1 MVELMPP
8 CGMKVLNLQM
18 TPSERS
24 EGHRGRVGNPS
35 PIGLL
40 AQKGKSL
47 WLSHLPH
54 VMTKLKGGEA
64 IFYDTENGY
73 PSWAL
78 AVGRCWNK
86 KHTPWLGGNAVQT
99 YPTWKYAFMR
109 CWKRKSGCGAGCA
122 MWLQVCEAHKPKRFR
137 ERSPDVQFATVWI
150 LVFSMWRELHV
161 ERAEEGVGFFSFSF
175 YFFIFSKF
183 SVMIM

>member
-24 EGHRGRVGNPS
+24 EGHRGRVGNPG

-40 AQKGKSL
+40 AHKGRSL

-54 VMTKLKGGEA
+54 VMTKLKVGEA

-78 AVGRCWNK
+78 AVGGCLNKNTHHDSAEMLCRLTQHGSMLSCDAGREKAGEELGVRCGCRSV
-86 KHTPWLGGNAVQT
+86 KHTNQSVSENAARTYSSPRCESWFSPCGGNCKWRG
-99 YPTWKYAFMR
+99 P
-109 CWKRKSGCGAGCA
+109 RKAWASF
-122 MWLQVCEAHKPKRFR
+122 PFP
-137 ERSPDVQFATVWI
+137 ST
-150 LVFSMWRELHV
+150 FS
-161 ERAEEGVGFFSFSF
+161 SFLNF
-175 YFFIFSKF
+175 L
-183 SVMIM
+183 